1 MPTPPTAHRR
11 SSIPRRRPG
20 SMTIL
25 RRSATPVFSC
35 GRRYPR
41 SDCGAPRRST
51 RRRRARRRCCESPF
65 PWGREI
71 CRRHLLPG
79 AADDDPRW
87 RVDARCGAPIRR
99 SGRSESCGDIGGD
112 EPVRTRPDARSQP
125 AASPSTHDES
135 RAGGRLSGTA
145 LVVAQ
150 GFGRPALRAQVSAR
164 SAAGVVQ
171 PPQQRVQEPRGAR
184 HEVVAVVVRRI
195 QGGDD
200 DPPGRADGVLVQDRP
215 DVGGEPVSSGSSET
229 TSGTT
234 SASVCSS
241 PW

>member
-1 MPTPPTAHRR
+1 MNRRVPTPPTAHRR

-51 RRRRARRRCCESPF
+51 RRRARRRCCESPI
-65 PWGREI
+65 PRGRE
-71 CRRHLLPG
+71 
-79 AADDDPRW
+79 
-87 RVDARCGAPIRR
+87 
-99 SGRSESCGDIGGD
+99 IGGD

-125 AASPSTHDES
+125 AASPSHTT
-135 RAGGRLSGTA
+135 RAVPEIVSPARLSSW
-145 LVVAQ
+145 Q
-150 GFGRPALRAQVSAR
+150 GFGRPARRAQVSAG

-171 PPQQRVQEPRGAR
+171 PPQQRVQEPRRAR

-215 DVGGEPVSSGSSET
+215 DVGAGAGLVGPPNAVPAVPGRALICPRSVALADRRET
-229 TSGTT
+229 TAGI
-234 SASVCSS
+234 
-241 PW
+241 